1 MRRAGLRSAAAGSQ
15 QPSLH
20 AFGVVASPPKAVAAA
35 AAGAP
40 EAAPGPAAGE
50 PLAQGASLGADSAK
64 RKGGANQRSAN
75 GSVARAKKKGTA
87 VAATAAAAKA
97 EEAAAE
103 SAAVEDAVSAG
114 RAKVPAGVNKG
125 RVRILKPGHPGD
137 GPVVY
142 WVSRDQRA
150 VDNWALLYAAEQ
162 PLISATDIRDR
173 FDAMSCQAKARGVA
187 LAVVFNLVASFL
199 NAQARHFGFMLRG
212 LREMQAAL
220 ADMGIPF
227 FLFQGKAEET
237 VPAFLQR
244 SGGSLLVM
252 DFSPLRI
259 GRQWRDGICASVPD
273 HVAVHEVDAHNVV
286 PCWVA
291 SDKLEYAA
299 RTIRTKIH
307 RHLNEYLCEY
317 CPMPKLE
324 HPWSSTAPDPIDW
337 DNLIEEV
344 TKVGAAVPEVD
355 WIKPGAQAASEGL
368 KTFLRTRM
376 AKYDQDRNDPGK
388 PLGTSGL
395 SAWLHYGH
403 IAAQR
408 CALEAKAVRKQ
419 FPKPADSFLEE
430 LVVRRELA
438 DNYCYYQPEYDNLG
452 GAWEWAQAT
461 LAKHAQDKREFLYTR
476 EQLEQAKTY
485 DDLWN
490 AAQLE
495 MVHYGKMHGFMR
507 MYWAKKILE
516 WTASPEE
523 AIASAIYLNDKYEVD
538 GRDPNGYVGCM
549 WSIAGVHD
557 QVWNSVTSSHC
568 PLPVPLHSILHMQYE
583 LDGRDP
589 NGYTGCMWSLAA
601 IHDRGWGERPVF
613 GKIRYMN
620 RNGCARKFNVGGYIM
635 YVNKMMTDLK
645 RKRGVQGKIQGDG
658 AANPDTAVGSKLA
671 SKAK

>member
-1 MRRAGLRSAAAGSQ
+1 M
-15 QPSLH
+15 
-20 AFGVVASPPKAVAAA
+20 
-35 AAGAP
+35 
-40 EAAPGPAAGE
+40 
-50 PLAQGASLGADSAK
+50 ADSAK
-64 RKGGANQRSAN
+64 RKGGASQRSAN
-75 GSVARAKKKGTA
+75 GSAARAKKKATTA
-87 VAATAAAAKA
+87 AAATAAAAKA

-103 SAAVEDAVSAG
+103 SAAVEDAAPAG
-114 RAKVPAGVNKG
+114 RARVPAGVNKG
-125 RVRILKPGHPGD
+125 RMRVLKPGHPGD

-150 VDNWALLYAAEQ
+150 VDNWALLYAAE
-162 PLISATDIRDR
+162 
-173 FDAMSCQAKARGVA
+173 QAKARGVA

-244 SGGSLLVM
+244 SGASLLVM

-259 GRQWRDGICASVPD
+259 GRQWRDGICAAVPD

-317 CPMPKLE
+317 CPVPKLE
-324 HPWSSTAPDPIDW
+324 HPWSSTAPDPINW

-344 TKVGAAVPEVD
+344 TKVGAAVPKVD
-355 WIKPGAQAASEGL
+355 WIKPGAQAAMEGL
-368 KTFLRTRM
+368 KTFLRTRL

-452 GAWEWAQAT
+452 GAWEWAQAS

-476 EQLEQAKTY
+476 DELEQAKTY

-557 QVWNSVTSSHC
+557 Q
-568 PLPVPLHSILHMQYE
+568 YE

-645 RKRGVQGKIQGDG
+645 RKRGVQGKLQGDG